1 MCIYKILYFLTEID
15 INENKQKHNG
25 RLNIC
30 DHIPKENLFEKN
42 LVLKM

>member
-1 MCIYKILYFLTEID
+1 MWRNIKWPTTQKIE
-15 INENKQKHNG
+15 NENKQKYSG

-30 DHIPKENLFEKN
+30 DRIPKQNPSEKN